1 MPSRPEIALNGQ
13 SAGSACLAS
22 AIILTLV
29 LLAYECVGHC
39 APYFMRMLEGKLFET
54 RDHYRAEKKTAL
66 PKALRKA

>member
-1 MPSRPEIALNGQ
+1 MPSRPEIALDGQ
-13 SAGSACLAS
+13 SAGSACLAT

-29 LLAYECVGHC
+29 LLVCVCVGRC
-39 APYFMRMLEGKLFET
+39 ALYYMLEGKMFET